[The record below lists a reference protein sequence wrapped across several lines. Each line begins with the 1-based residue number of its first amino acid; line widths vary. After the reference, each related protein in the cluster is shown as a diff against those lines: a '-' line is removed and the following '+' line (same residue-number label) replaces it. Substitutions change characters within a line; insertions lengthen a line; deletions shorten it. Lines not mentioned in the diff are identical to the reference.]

1 MCAVSQ
7 RWKWGLWRIYWI
19 FKAWKHALQEW
30 GFNLSGLVGQ
40 GHDGASVMSSSWNG
54 VQAKVAE
61 KYPNATYVHCRSHV
75 LNLAISSGCRT
86 VWSIQNLFDNVSKL
100 TWFLVQRLKERTFL
114 QQVRKICNSERTK
127 SEKKNH
133 LLLVCLLTVVEL
145 SWQGN

>member
-1 MCAVSQ
+1 
-7 RWKWGLWRIYWI
+7 
-19 FKAWKHALQEW
+19 
-30 GFNLSGLVGQ
+30 
-40 GHDGASVMSSSWNG
+40 MSSSWNG

-61 KYPNATYVHCRSHV
+61 KYPNSTYVNCRSHV
-75 LNLAISSGCRT
+75 LNLAISSGCKAVR
-86 VWSIQNLFDNVSKL
+86 SIQNLFDNVSKL

-145 SWQGN
+145 S